1 MPTHFYIHRDKEMY
15 IEGIQIKASSAE
27 FDYFLRILQVHVWCH
42 YMQHNNQSSKCV
54 ILYKYLNDFEQELQY
69 KI

>member
-1 MPTHFYIHRDKEMY
+1 MY

-54 ILYKYLNDFEQELQY
+54 ILYKYLNEQEFQY